1 MADSRSSL
9 AAMGNVPAPP
19 PAESLA
25 AAILGS
31 PVLWGG
37 LAASLFYSAIPYA
50 PMGGQ
55 ALQRYFCS
63 HPLEYALVGLFCI
76 GLAILTRRLFA
87 LRRERAALVAG
98 LPDLSPAEEL
108 NDRIDALEQQLQ
120 QAPQHHATWL
130 HRRTREVTAYL
141 RGTGAS
147 SGLESHL
154 KHLSEAAADRLH
166 ESYSLLLTINWA
178 VPIIGFLGTVIG
190 ITLAIANVT
199 PEQLDTSLNSVTGGL
214 AIAFD
219 TTTVAMSFSLVLV
232 FAYDAIRRLEQRV
245 LTDVDDLALRRL
257 LPMFAADAEQSDP
270 LGQAQA
276 DAARTLIER
285 TEALVQ
291 QQTRLWT
298 DSVDGLRERWSQ
310 TLADQ
315 QQQLADGLNSGVE
328 ATLGD
333 HAQLLQ
339 QMRQEFCTA
348 FEQATEHFTTALQ
361 QDREFR
367 EQQQADSAQSFD
379 QIWSQVRDDLQQVVR
394 SHDAHTEDL
403 VDRLSEKL
411 DRWQTGLQHSTQ
423 TVEAQLQQ
431 LQQVAETLLKLA
443 DQEQHLVRVQH
454 QLSENLEAVQAAET
468 FEQTLHN
475 LTAAVHLLTARA
487 KPRAAA

>member
-1 MADSRSSL
+1 MADSGSSL
-9 AAMGNVPAPP
+9 TAMKSAPA
-19 PAESLA
+19 PAESLTA
-25 AAILGS
+25 AVLGS
-31 PVLWGG
+31 PVLWG
-37 LAASLFYSAIPYA
+37 AATASLFYSAIPHA
-50 PMGGQ
+50 PMGRH
-55 ALQRYFCS
+55 ALHRYFCS

-76 GLAILTRRLFA
+76 GLAILARRLIA
-87 LRRERAALVAG
+87 LQRERAALAAG
-98 LPDLSPAEEL
+98 LPELSPTEDLS
-108 NDRIDALEQQLQ
+108 DRIDVLEQQLR

-130 HRRTREVTAYL
+130 HRRIREVTAYL
-141 RGTGAS
+141 RGTGSS

-154 KHLSEAAADRLH
+154 KHLTEAAADRLH

-232 FAYDAIRRLEQRV
+232 FAYDAIRRFEQRV
-245 LTDVDDLALRRL
+245 LTSVDDLALRRL
-257 LPMFAADAEQSDP
+257 LPIFASDAEQADP
-270 LGQAQA
+270 LGRAQA

-285 TEALVQ
+285 TEALVE
-291 QQTRLWT
+291 QQTRLWSDT
-298 DSVDGLRERWSQ
+298 VDGLRERWSQ

-315 QQQLADGLNSGVE
+315 QQQLADGLNTGVE
-328 ATLGD
+328 STLGD

-339 QMRQEFCTA
+339 QLRQEFCTA

-367 EQQQADSAQSFD
+367 ELQQAGSAERFD
-379 QIWSQVRDDLQQVVR
+379 QIWSQVRDDLQQLVR

-403 VDRLSEKL
+403 VDGLTEKL
-411 DRWQTGLQHSTQ
+411 DQWQTGLQQSTQ
-423 TVEAQLQQ
+423 TVEAQLHQ
-431 LQQVAETLLKLA
+431 LQQVTEMLLKLA
-443 DQEQHLVRVQH
+443 DQEQHLVRVQGL
-454 QLSENLEAVQAAET
+454 LSENLEAVHAAET

-487 KPRAAA
+487 KPRAA

>member
-1 MADSRSSL
+1 MTYNTSSV
-9 AAMGNVPAPP
+9 AATGNSPAPQ

-31 PVLWGG
+31 PVLWG
-37 LAASLFYSAIPYA
+37 AAMTALFYSAIPTA
-50 PMGGQ
+50 PIGRQ
-55 ALQRYFCS
+55 ALNRYFCS
-63 HPLEYALVGLFCI
+63 HPLEYALVGLFFI
-76 GLAILTRRLFA
+76 GLAILSRRL
-87 LRRERAALVAG
+87 LKLQRERAALAVG
-98 LPDLSPAEEL
+98 LPEISQAEDLR
-108 NDRIDALEQQLQ
+108 DRIDRLEQHLQ
-120 QAPQHHATWL
+120 ETPHHQATWL
-130 HRRTREVTAYL
+130 HQRLREASGYL
-141 RGTGAS
+141 RGTGSS

-245 LTDVDDLALRRL
+245 LTAVDDLALRQL
-257 LPMFAADAEQSDP
+257 LPMFPQDTEQSDP
-270 LGQAQA
+270 LGRAQA

-285 TEALVQ
+285 TEALVE

-315 QQQLADGLNSGVE
+315 QQQLADGLNAGVD

-333 HAQLLQ
+333 HAHLLQ
-339 QMRQEFCTA
+339 QMRQEFCRA
-348 FEQATEHFTTALQ
+348 FEQATTHFTGALE

-367 EQQQADSAQSFD
+367 QQQQAASAQSFE
-379 QIWSQVRDDLQQVVR
+379 QIWTQVREDLQQLVR

-403 VDRLSEKL
+403 VDGLTEKL
-411 DRWQTGLQHSTQ
+411 DRWQTGLQQSTQ

-431 LQQVAETLLKLA
+431 LQQVTETLLKLA
-443 DQEQHLVRVQH
+443 DQEQHLVRVQGL
-454 QLSENLEAVQAAET
+454 LSENLEAVQAAET